1 MQAVKH
7 GFAQIINGPKQFVI
21 PVFQRDY
28 AWGPEQCDRMWED
41 VLKASADADAQHFLG
56 SFVYVQDQV
65 GAGFASWLVI
75 DGQQR
80 LTTFTLMIVA
90 LRDHL
95 AEVGWNGGVPSVGQ
109 IDDYFLKNNF
119 ETGGRRY
126 RLALRRRDDATLR
139 ALVDGDDPGE
149 VRDPVGEIVVG
160 DRGPIPR
167 AGAY

>member
-80 LTTFTLMIVA
+80 LTTLTLLMVA
-90 LRDHL
+90 LRDHMD
-95 AEVGWNGGVPSVGQ
+95 EVSWDGNIPSVAQ
-109 IDDYFLKNNF
+109 IDDHFLKNSFGNCSG
-119 ETGGRRY
+119 TPGSDN
-126 RLALRRRDDATLR
+126 LR
-139 ALVDGDDPGE
+139 G
-149 VRDPVGEIVVG
+149 
-160 DRGPIPR
+160 
-167 AGAY
+167 